1 MPYIFWLIIFYFFLL
16 IMGNYNL
23 IIFNM
28 NPFDYFFATLMGL
41 KGVWHYLWFVPMILI
56 VYTVIFI
63 LNKLN
68 EKNDNTLKIAL
79 VLSIILIILM
89 DLKFITFSNILA
101 L

>member
-16 IMGNYNL
+16 IMGNYNF
-23 IIFNM
+23 IMFNL
-28 NPFDYFFATLMGL
+28 NPFDYFFVALMGL